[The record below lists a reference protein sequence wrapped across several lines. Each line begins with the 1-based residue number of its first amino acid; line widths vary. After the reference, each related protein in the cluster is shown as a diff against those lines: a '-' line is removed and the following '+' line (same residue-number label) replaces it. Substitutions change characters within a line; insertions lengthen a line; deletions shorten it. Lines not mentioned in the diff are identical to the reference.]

1 MKKAFFLFIITIF
14 FGVSAKAQ
22 VKTSST
28 MVYNEFRPSIIQ
40 LTDGRI
46 LKQPLTNIFLK
57 NSSLV
62 YKRGQETMEARM
74 ENIKSVT
81 FDDRQYI
88 RIDSVLAYCVDS
100 VNNDVLY
107 CATVI
112 DFVAYKTQLANN
124 NQITSLSM
132 NDLIGYTTIDLSNDE
147 DYKFPLIDLFYFKY
161 NDQIVRAHERS
172 IGKLLSK
179 EKRRILKTFV
189 TMDDFSWTE
198 PKSLLRLLKAL
209 Q

>member
-1 MKKAFFLFIITIF
+1 MKKIISLFIIIVYL
-14 FGVSAKAQ
+14 GLSVKAQ
-22 VKTSST
+22 VKTSSV

-62 YKRGQETMEARM
+62 YKRGEETMEARM
-74 ENIKSVT
+74 DNIKSVT

-100 VNNDVLY
+100 VKNDVLY

-132 NDLIGYTTIDLSNDE
+132 NDLIGYTTIDLSNEE
-147 DYKFPLIDLFYFKY
+147 DYKFPLIDLFYFQYKG
-161 NDQIVRAHERS
+161 QMIRAHERNF
-172 IGKLLSK
+172 GKLLTK

-189 TMDDFSWTE
+189 MMDDFSWTDSH
-198 PKSLLRLLKAL
+198 SLLRLLKAL